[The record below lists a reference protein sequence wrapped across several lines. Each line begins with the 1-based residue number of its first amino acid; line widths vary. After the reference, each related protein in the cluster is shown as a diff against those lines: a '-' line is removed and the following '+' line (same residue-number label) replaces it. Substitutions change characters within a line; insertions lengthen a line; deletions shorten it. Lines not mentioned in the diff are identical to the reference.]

1 MAPLTARSGPRHHQ
15 AEAVF
20 GGDKAMRLMSAD
32 PATIVTLLGELR
44 AQPGD
49 LERFVALHGVPADT
63 IAALKTH
70 ALD

>member
-15 AEAVF
+15 AEGF

-44 AQPGD
+44 SQHGD

>member
-1 MAPLTARSGPRHHQ
+1 
-15 AEAVF
+15 
-20 GGDKAMRLMSAD
+20 MRLMSAD

-44 AQPGD
+44 SQHGD